1 MALTV
6 LITLTSAGSDTGPF
20 NLYSD
25 VDGYI
30 VPFESAVPKA
40 SLLAGYSS
48 TVVPDGTT
56 IIRVKSVSVLCT
68 NYVNLHVSGTETT
81 TTTIPYNYYYADQY
95 DCATCVEQVTS
106 VVVALP
112 TAATPDYGKFYV
124 PLINDGNVYLL
135 GSGGAPASPTVILQ
149 DLNSTT
155 CADACALSTP

>member
-20 NLYSD
+20 DLYSD

-68 NYVNLHVSGTETT
+68 NYIDLPVAGATT
-81 TTTIPYNYYYADQY
+81 TTTTTTTAPFSCADCRNWQYVGETIPVEGGVINYYRCSD
-95 DCATCVEQVTS
+95 
-106 VVVALP
+106 
-112 TAATPDYGKFYV
+112 
-124 PLINDGNVYLL
+124 
-135 GSGGAPASPTVILQ
+135 GAPQTIVLSSGDPSGSLCNCNSSGTPTGGGITLTEVGI
-149 DLNSTT
+149 
-155 CADACALSTP
+155 CVP